1 MILLVV
7 KCDTGEYVLDADA
20 ITLPMKS
27 EYDDCKLVAE
37 LFGCVALDI
46 VVVLQMIETL
56 EVE

>member
-7 KCDTGEYVLDADA
+7 KCDTGEYVLDVDA
-20 ITLPMKS
+20 ITLPMKL
-27 EYDDCKLVAE
+27 EYDDCRLVAE

-46 VVVLQMIETL
+46 VVVLQIIEAL